1 MRRYLS
7 RSFGQRLKGNRTYHQ
22 KPLGK
27 SAVFQNTIFLLC
39 SKDLFR
45 FRKRKGSSRF
55 CYCNVSFFV
64 LLALYTAQSLRKSIK
79 FISQQVNRMR
89 TSSVQLAT
97 RQISSTYRTHAQQV
111 KGYHEVSY
119 LEKGEPL
126 NVLQLSTHDDA
137 KTSPFSMDWSAL
149 PSTSWVCVEMKAVP
163 WNPADM
169 NSVQGTY
176 ASPYDSVEAAEASAV
191 LSQSHFSPKRTVAGS
206 SGIGV
211 VSEMTASKDN
221 RFAVGD
227 WVTVAQPGLG
237 TMRSSVWAPAS
248 SWIKISRGSELFEKH
263 GDGIS
268 TIFQLGGTALRML
281 RDFQVLRPGDC
292 VIQNAGNSGVG
303 WMASQLAAAHDV
315 SMVSLVRRGTRSA
328 ESFNTLVDHL
338 KTKGRNTRVIAE
350 EDLCDQASMQD
361 FRRELQL
368 VSHRPRVLALNAVGG
383 DSAGKLL
390 KLLDRHGTLVTYGGM
405 SMKPLSISA
414 GHLIFQDIKVVGYW
428 NSRWMLQHSLSQQQA
443 MTDELVD
450 LVLSKE
456 IVGPPVRV
464 FPLSDFQQGI
474 KNDLQQGKETIRNKV
489 VFDVAIS
496 GHQKSIV

>member
-1 MRRYLS
+1 
-7 RSFGQRLKGNRTYHQ
+7 
-22 KPLGK
+22 
-27 SAVFQNTIFLLC
+27 
-39 SKDLFR
+39 
-45 FRKRKGSSRF
+45 
-55 CYCNVSFFV
+55 
-64 LLALYTAQSLRKSIK
+64 
-79 FISQQVNRMR
+79 
-89 TSSVQLAT
+89 
-97 RQISSTYRTHAQQV
+97 
-111 KGYHEVSY
+111 
-119 LEKGEPL
+119 
-126 NVLQLSTHDDA
+126 
-137 KTSPFSMDWSAL
+137 MDWSAL

-176 ASPYDSVEAAEASAV
+176 AI

-328 ESFNTLVDHL
+328 E
-338 KTKGRNTRVIAE
+338 K
-350 EDLCDQASMQD
+350 EDLCDQASLQD

-383 DSAGKLL
+383 DSAGKLV

-450 LVLSKE
+450 L
-456 IVGPPVRV
+456 
-464 FPLSDFQQGI
+464 
-474 KNDLQQGKETIRNKV
+474 
-489 VFDVAIS
+489 
-496 GHQKSIV
+496 